1 MAHSSIAAKRIH
13 DAALDALGRT
23 LGVALFAFA
32 LVLAVELLRLGL
44 LLLFAVADAL
54 SKSALKLFRLG
65 VVAASL
71 EPVLNDLLAVVRLG
85 TIGLFELVVGA
96 FRHVLIAVLS
106 LVRVV
111 GEVLRAPRNDLASSG
126 LSLFDHV
133 VKDAPDG
140 GVLVLIFSD
149 GLVFCG
155 LVDHVSLLILRVRV
169 FDPLRCFADGSREG
183 HFLLFDGRIAISG
196 GVVFS
201 LSSIGP
207 TSLS

>member
-1 MAHSSIAAKRIH
+1 M
-13 DAALDALGRT
+13 
-23 LGVALFAFA
+23 
-32 LVLAVELLRLGL
+32 LAVELLRLGL

-71 EPVLNDLLAVVRLG
+71 EPVLNDLLTVVRLG

-96 FRHVLIAVLS
+96 FCHVLIAVLS

-111 GEVLRAPRNDLASSG
+111 GEVLESTEERPRVFG
-126 LSLFDHV
+126 LEPLFDHV

-155 LVDHVSLLILRVRV
+155 LVDHVSLLILRVQV
-169 FDPLRCFADGSREG
+169 FAASPMARARATSFFSTAGSPSV
-183 HFLLFDGRIAISG
+183 A